1 VKPVRFHPEAEVELA
16 AEASYYEEHSSGL
29 GERFV
34 REVQAAVDLA
44 SAFPLIGA
52 PYKYNTRRVFPKKF
66 PFSVVYRELASELVV
81 LAIAPFPRRSA
92 YWRSRKGGDSLK

>member
-1 VKPVRFHPEAEVELA
+1 
-16 AEASYYEEHSSGL
+16 
-29 GERFV
+29 
-34 REVQAAVDLA
+34 
-44 SAFPLIGA
+44 LIGA